1 MTDTQLRNIVNAKGL
16 TAEDK
21 ANMQELMD
29 VFNKVQKRNE
39 TLTKYYNEDI
49 TAKEKNLDI
58 SVDQKV
64 ANLPDI
70 DIRSSWP
77 AKVVEVLQA
86 RSKFDTFWH
95 KDQSVKAIFDQII
108 NENKLKI
115 RYNKALLSEL
125 IHGCSFATLSMGAN
139 DRAQIRFHSAQT
151 SAAIWDPYNET
162 TACGFT
168 IVDTARYNNETHRS
182 PSVVNLYTPTH
193 IVVLNRVGLTD
204 WTATYYEQKMG
215 RPLMV
220 PMVYRA
226 TDAKPFGKSRITN
239 DVRSL
244 TDSNLRER
252 LRLEIASEFFTT
264 PQKYI
269 NGLLD
274 ETAVAMAQQKIKN
287 YMSCMMLLT
296 RDPNSGEKAE
306 IGQLDPTSMTPHKE
320 VLEMWAQSLASTSCI
335 PCSELGIVRDQ
346 PSSAEAIT
354 LEKEPLILEAQDLNA
369 NNGET
374 LKECVLMAYA
384 MNEGLSWGDIPYEI
398 TEIQPHFEN
407 PAYPT
412 IVSQADAVVKLAAG
426 SSTPFGK
433 TVSYWAS
440 CGYDDIE
447 TQQILSQMDENETDA
462 LLTQVLTSYNTNNNK
477 MTEEEIEVNTG
488 GDNNQSRA

>member
-1 MTDTQLRNIVNAKGL
+1 MISSAKGL
-16 TAEDK
+16 SIADK
-21 ANMQELMD
+21 ANLEELLG
-29 VFNKVQKRNE
+29 VFQNVQKRNA

-64 ANLPDI
+64 ANLPDV

-95 KDQSVKAIFDQII
+95 KDDSIKDIFDQII
-108 NENKLKI
+108 NENKLRI

-125 IHGCSFATLSMGAN
+125 IHGCAFATLSKGKN
-139 DRAQIRFHSAQT
+139 DRGQIRFHSAET
-151 SAAIWDPYNET
+151 SAAIWDPFNET
-162 TACGFT
+162 VACGFC
-168 IVDTARYNNETHRS
+168 IIDTARYNNETSRT
-182 PSVVNLYTPTH
+182 PSVINYYTPTH
-193 IVVLNRVGLTD
+193 IVVLRRTGLTT
-204 WTATYYEQKMG
+204 WSAEYHEQIMG

-220 PMVYRA
+220 PLVYRA
-226 TDAKPFGKSRITN
+226 TDNKPFGKSRITN

-269 NGLLD
+269 NGLND
-274 ETAVAMAQQKIKN
+274 ETAIELAKQKIRN

-296 RDPNSGEKAE
+296 KNPDNNERVE

-335 PCSELGIVRDQ
+335 PTSELGIVRDQ

-374 LKECVLMAYA
+374 LKECALMAYA
-384 MNEGLSWGDIPYEI
+384 INKNISWDEIPYEV
-398 TEIQPHFEN
+398 TEIQPHFAN

-426 SSTPFGK
+426 SNTPFGK
-433 TVSYWAS
+433 TNSYWAS

-447 TQQILSQMDENETDA
+447 TQQILSQMADNETDA
-462 LLTQVLTSYNTNNNK
+462 LLVSTLTSYNANK
-477 MTEEEIEVNTG
+477 IVNDQIEVKTDDG
-488 GDNNQSRA
+488 TSTQ